1 MADKSVLYAIASVI
15 GLVSV
20 IAYSAFSETL
30 SSDASDAR
38 DAEPTEFIAD
48 ADAPSVPLDEQ
59 VVGSW
64 VQAESG
70 GEDGLTKCADAEVM
84 TTLNG
89 GSTEDMR
96 FLRNGSIEY
105 TLWYDT
111 AYERK
116 GEPEVKAAYN
126 QGNWKVS
133 GSQLHIS
140 WQGGKAGLFG
150 SDLGAGEVDYNLAIS
165 GNVMSLASDERKIR
179 YVRCQPE

>member
-1 MADKSVLYAIASVI
+1 MANKSVLYAVASVI

-20 IAYSAFSETL
+20 IAFSAFSEAV
-30 SSDASDAR
+30 SDDAATAPS
-38 DAEPTEFIAD
+38 AEPTEYITD
-48 ADAPSVPLDEQ
+48 AAAPLAPLDEQ
-59 VVGSW
+59 IVGTW
-64 VQAESG
+64 VQAENG

-84 TTLNG
+84 TGLNG

-96 FLRNGSIEY
+96 FLRNGSVEQ

-126 QGNWKVS
+126 QGNWTITD
-133 GSQLHIS
+133 SQLHIS
-140 WQGGKAGLFG
+140 WQGGQTGLFG

-165 GNVMSLASDERKIR
+165 GNVMTFASDGRKVR
-179 YVRCQPE
+179 YVRCKSE